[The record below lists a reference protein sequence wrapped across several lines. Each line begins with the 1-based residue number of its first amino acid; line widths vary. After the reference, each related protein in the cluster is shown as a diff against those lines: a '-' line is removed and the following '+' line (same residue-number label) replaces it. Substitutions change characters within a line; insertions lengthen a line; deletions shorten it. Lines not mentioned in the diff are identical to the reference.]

1 MKKTDAIALAGS
13 PGKLAEIL
21 GITRQAV
28 SAWPGEHVPELQL
41 YRLRERKPRW
51 FRKPRA
57 LPAPIVPDGFM
68 LPEGLIGGTP
78 EADAEVARLT
88 GVAGGSHSQQ
98 AET

>member
-57 LPAPIVPDGFM
+57 VPAPADGAQALDAL
-68 LPEGLIGGTP
+68 LPQDHSAQTQQV
-78 EADAEVARLT
+78 DA
-88 GVAGGSHSQQ
+88 
-98 AET
+98 